1 MAGRATHS
9 GCRWGVAPVISLVAA
24 ISLGQAMTSG
34 PEWSR
39 IDLAWRLRR
48 TEWAWEQTPER
59 RAVAVT
65 SMSDA
70 VSGFFAGN
78 NTAVARA
85 LDTTFARLQG
95 RDPDAADATTFRTER
110 QPDGAVRVELA
121 SAYGELPPKPD
132 VWKLTAP
139 AGVSVRQRGD
149 VTEFVPRPDTL
160 AVIEARRDRFRMGLP
175 TVLVGNREA
184 RLAAMRASSDPE
196 VKTLRA
202 FLEASDGRSETPDA
216 IVTGYRAAEL
226 ILQGRTDQ
234 VRDWVRVNRKGSTWR
249 AVFPREIPANP
260 TVLVAYHGAG
270 GTADMFVEAY
280 GEGRVTKEA
289 IARGWI
295 VISPSTSANA
305 LEDSLQWL
313 QDRFKISPGRLVLLG
328 HSMGGGVALR
338 MAQNRVQNRQRV
350 DALVLMAPAI
360 APNAALPPDVPVF
373 TVVGQREIGM
383 LRTNILG
390 FARRNET
397 RPGFS
402 FRELPNSEHLMVVSD
417 AIDLT
422 YVFLDRVVPR
432 RPR

>member
-1 MAGRATHS
+1 M
-9 GCRWGVAPVISLVAA
+9 ISLVAA
-24 ISLGQAMTSG
+24 ISMGQVTSSG
-34 PEWSR
+34 PDWAR

-59 RAVAVT
+59 RGVAVT
-65 SMSDA
+65 SMGDA
-70 VSGFFAGN
+70 VSGFFAGTN
-78 NTAVARA
+78 VAVALG

-110 QPDGAVRVELA
+110 RPDGSVNVRFA
-121 SAYGELPPKPD
+121 AAYGDLPAKPD
-132 VWKLTAP
+132 AWLLTGP
-139 AGVSVRQRGD
+139 PGVTMRQDGEA
-149 VTEFVPRPDTL
+149 TQFVPRPDSL
-160 AVIEARRDRFRMGLP
+160 GVIQARRDRFRISLP
-175 TVLVGNREA
+175 TVLIGNREA
-184 RLAAMRASSDPE
+184 RLAAMRASADPE
-196 VKTLRA
+196 VQTLRA

-216 IVTGYRAAEL
+216 MIAGYRAAEQ
-226 ILQGRTDQ
+226 ILKGRADQ

-249 AVFPREIPANP
+249 AVFPREIPVTP
-260 TVLVAYHGAG
+260 TVLVAFHGAG

-280 GEGRVTKEA
+280 GQGRVTQEA

-313 QDRFKISPGRLVLLG
+313 QDRFQITPGRLVLMG

-338 MAQNRVQNRQRV
+338 MAQNRIQNRQRV

-360 APNAALPPDVPVF
+360 PQNAALPPDVPVF

-383 LRTNILG
+383 LRSNILA

-402 FRELPNSEHLMVVSD
+402 FREIPNSEHLMVVSD

-422 YVFLDRVVPR
+422 YVFLDRAVPR